1 MMKTKLKTKPRMK
14 PNQVTVATNRR
25 DGTLSA
31 AGSRKPQPVASPF
44 QRKKFLVPVD
54 FSDCSR
60 QALDYALPFAWHFR
74 AGLTL
79 LHVVHVNYYATG
91 GDFATYDYPD
101 LVEET
106 HRAGEKQ
113 LGDLA
118 RSIRKKYPVNTMLQS
133 GHPGNLIVDTARKLG
148 VGLIITSTHG
158 RTGFKRAFLG
168 STAEHVVRYAPCPVL
183 TVPGRSRPAR
193 RGKTSPF
200 QLKKIL
206 VPVDFSK
213 VSKAALAYAAF
224 LAGQFGTEFI
234 LLHVTEKSPI
244 DYLLGPGLM
253 NHLVVPMMKQAE
265 ADLARLA
272 GSLSKAH
279 GAHLTAIV
287 RTGKPFEEICRAA
300 RTLGADLIVLTTH
313 GHTGL
318 KHVMLGSTAERVV
331 RHADCPVLVVRD
343 RLRVGGGKRSARRQI
358 RS

>member
-1 MMKTKLKTKPRMK
+1 MRRKCERGKEKVTITKTKSRMK
-14 PNQVTVATNRR
+14 PNQVTIATNRR
-25 DGTLSA
+25 EGPLPA
-31 AGSRKPQPVASPF
+31 ASSRKRQPVASLF
-44 QRKKFLVPVD
+44 QSKKVLVPVD
-54 FSDCSR
+54 FSDCSS
-60 QALDYALPFAWHFR
+60 QALDYALAFARHLR

-79 LHVVHVNYYATG
+79 LHVIHVNYYAAG
-91 GDFATYDYPD
+91 ADFATYDYPE
-101 LVEET
+101 LLEET

-113 LGDLA
+113 LGNLA
-118 RSIRKKYPVNTMLQS
+118 RSIRKKYPVNTVLQS
-133 GHPGNLIVDTARKLG
+133 GHPGSLIVDTARQLG

-168 STAEHVVRYAPCPVL
+168 STAEHVVRHAPCPVL
-183 TVPGRSRPAR
+183 TVPGRSRSAR
-193 RGKTSPF
+193 RGKTPPL

-206 VPVDFSK
+206 VPIDFSK

-224 LAGQFGTEFI
+224 LAGQFGAEFI

-279 GAHLTAIV
+279 GAHLTAVV

-318 KHVMLGSTAERVV
+318 KHVVLGSTAERVV

-343 RLRVGGGKRSARRQI
+343 
-358 RS
+358 

>member
-1 MMKTKLKTKPRMK
+1 MKQ
-14 PNQVTVATNRR
+14 NQVPSATNRR
-25 DGTLSA
+25 GGPLA
-31 AGSRKPQPVASPF
+31 AASSREPQPVDSPF
-44 QRKKFLVPVD
+44 QRKKVLVPVD

-60 QALDYALPFAWHFR
+60 QALDYALPFARHFQ

-79 LHVVHVNYYATG
+79 LHVVHVNYYSAG

-101 LVEET
+101 LLEET
-106 HRAGEKQ
+106 HRAGQKR

-118 RSIRKKYPVNTMLQS
+118 RSIRKQYPFNTVLQT
-133 GHPGNLIVDTARKLG
+133 GHPGNLIVDTAKKLE
-148 VGLIITSTHG
+148 VGLIITSTRG

-206 VPVDFSK
+206 VPIDFSK
-213 VSKAALAYAAF
+213 VSKEALAYAAF
-224 LAGQFGTEFI
+224 LAGQFGAEFI
-234 LLHVTEKSPI
+234 LLHVTEKAPI

-265 ADLARLA
+265 ADLAHLA
-272 GSLSKAH
+272 GRLSNAH
-279 GAHLTAIV
+279 GAHLTAVV
-287 RTGKPFEEICRAA
+287 RTGTPYEEICRAA
-300 RTLGADLIVLTTH
+300 RALGADLIVLTTH

-318 KHVMLGSTAERVV
+318 KHVVLGSTAERVV

-343 RLRVGGGKRSARRQI
+343 PARVGGGKRSVRRQI